1 MFCQTHIE
9 ACSSINRWSNI
20 QGVGDEDILL
30 EDYNSEGEQEDEDDV
45 SFSNISVFFVY
56 HFQGWICNIIFI

>member
-9 ACSSINRWSNI
+9 ACSTINRWFNI

-45 SFSNISVFFVY
+45 SFF
-56 HFQGWICNIIFI
+56 